1 MNPRGSASLVG
12 SGRVSRDFAW
22 LEHAADKI
30 GHTLPSRPPGELWRD
45 SVSQALLTC
54 ACH

>member
-30 GHTLPSRPPGELWRD
+30 GHTLPDRFERGELWCSRQSGD
-45 SVSQALLTC
+45 RM
-54 ACH
+54 